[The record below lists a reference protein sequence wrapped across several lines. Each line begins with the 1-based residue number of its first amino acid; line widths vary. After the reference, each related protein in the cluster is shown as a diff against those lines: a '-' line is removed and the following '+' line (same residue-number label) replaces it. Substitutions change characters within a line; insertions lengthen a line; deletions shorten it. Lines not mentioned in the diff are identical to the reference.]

1 MKWFASIGQAIVD
14 FLCPGV
20 FDHLPALISMSDNK
34 DIGPNT
40 F

>member
-14 FLCPGV
+14 FLFPGV
-20 FDHLPALISMSDNK
+20 FDHFPALISMSDNK